1 MTHIACHQ
9 CDLVHRIPPL
19 PERATARCIRC
30 SAVLVRTKPNS
41 IDRTLALLLSGLILF
56 SVACSFPFLGLR
68 SGGAMQETAL
78 VSGVITLYDQ
88 GMTWLSMLVLMTCI
102 MIPLA
107 QMLGL
112 LYVLAP
118 LKFKRT
124 APFAGRVFRW
134 SRSLQPWGMM
144 EVFML
149 GILIALVKLGELAT
163 IIPGTALV
171 AFSLLIFVLAAML
184 SVLEPHQVWEK
195 LGGNDD

>member
-1 MTHIACHQ
+1 M
-9 CDLVHRIPPL
+9 LL
-19 PERATARCIRC
+19 
-30 SAVLVRTKPNS
+30 RTKPNS
-41 IDRTLALLLSGLILF
+41 IDRTLALLLAGLILF

-78 VSGVITLYDQ
+78 VSGVKTLYNQ
-88 GMTWLSMLVLMTCI
+88 GMTGLSMLVLMTCI
-102 MIPLA
+102 LIPLA

-118 LKFKRT
+118 LKFNRS

-134 SRSLQPWGMM
+134 YRSLQPWGMM

-149 GILIALVKLGELAT
+149 GILIALVKLGEMAT
-163 IIPGTALV
+163 IIPGTALI

-195 LGGNDD
+195 LGGKHE